1 MRLKRLR
8 KKEDFCGACAAIPLA
23 VIGAAGAGVGAKN
36 HSKYKKIIL
45 WSGVSLTLVSVIIV
59 IIYLTRCKSCR

>member
-36 HSKYKKIIL
+36 HSKYKKII
-45 WSGVSLTLVSVIIV
+45 SNNDNSFSLVRPLI
-59 IIYLTRCKSCR
+59 